1 VSKPIEKTTDIAPR
15 CIKREYQLLAKQSLI
30 CIGPYVPA
38 VVPRDNFRRGL
49 PHFKSLPGVPEFFQL
64 YDLKR
69 IAISLMLTGQGVS
82 REAVSHYVDH
92 KGNLET
98 TMIYDLG
105 LVDPLRPV
113 TQSSANWQEPR
124 LIIFLT
130 MRFPHRLGAHQYVS
144 YGKRFA
150 HGTLCKLWC

>member
-1 VSKPIEKTTDIAPR
+1 TKGIQLSRSLYEYAYRSVPIHSRVADMVQAQRLRWPESKLLFPSHTD
-15 CIKREYQLLAKQSLI
+15 QTQ
-30 CIGPYVPA
+30 
-38 VVPRDNFRRGL
+38 PRDNFRKGL
-49 PHFKSLPGVPEFFQL
+49 ERFKALPGVPAYFQL

-82 REAVSHYVDH
+82 HEAISHYVDH

-113 TQSSANWQEPR
+113 TQK
-124 LIIFLT
+124 
-130 MRFPHRLGAHQYVS
+130 LGDLL
-144 YGKRFA
+144 GI
-150 HGTLCKLWC
+150 